1 LDRNP
6 PDWWKLEGGGA
17 MIASM
22 AAVVSCHINHIRP
35 IKYAGAFPKRVRI
48 GANRVGWVRAEVE
61 QWLDDRL
68 GGR

>member
-1 LDRNP
+1 
-6 PDWWKLEGGGA
+6 

>member
-1 LDRNP
+1 
-6 PDWWKLEGGGA
+6 

-22 AAVVSCHINHIRP
+22 AAMVSCHLNHIRP
-35 IKYAGAFPKRVRI
+35 IKYAGVFPKRVRI
-48 GANRVGWVRAEVE
+48 GADHLGWVRAEVE